1 MRHFPIF
8 HDLRARRVIVCGA
21 TETAVAKLRLIL
33 KTEARVT
40 VFGEDAHPQIRRW
53 ADEARL
59 TLIDRPMQRGDAV
72 CAALVYGA
80 TEDAAEDARIA
91 ELGRACGAL
100 VNIVDNL
107 EASDFIT
114 PAIVDRDPV
123 TVAIGTEGAAPVL
136 ARRIKAMNEE
146 NLAPTLGTLARV
158 GQAFRPHAEA
168 LPKGRVRRE
177 FWSRYYDEVGP
188 RVLSEQGEA
197 GLVPALEALLRQ
209 ALSPAK
215 TGGLEPSSSVSVAR
229 DPCFAPSPGAEMSNE
244 QGHVALIGAGPGDPE
259 LLTLKAR
266 RLLHEADVVIHD
278 RLVPAAILELAR
290 REAIVIEVGKTP
302 HGPSWRQEDIDA
314 LLVEHATGGAHVAR
328 LKSGDPG
335 MFGRLDEEMDA
346 LDAAGIPFEVV
357 PGITSAAAAAASIK
371 VSMTRRGRNRSVQ
384 FITGHDMQGF
394 AEHDWRGLAA
404 EGATAAI
411 YMGVRAARFIQGRL
425 MMHGAGFDT
434 PVTAIENASR
444 PEQKIVS
451 ATLGTL
457 PRVLKQAGITGP
469 AILFLGLSPRGAIH
483 TLSQTS
489 EPRSGAST
497 IEAETMEAPDRV
509 RSSAPIGA
517 QA

>member
-8 HDLRARRVIVCGA
+8 HDLKARRVIVCGA

-40 VFGEDAHPQIRRW
+40 VFGTDAHKQIIRW
-53 ADEARL
+53 SDEDRL
-59 TLIDRPMQRGDAV
+59 TLVERRLERGDAV

-80 TEDAAEDARIA
+80 TENPTEDARIA

-107 EASDFIT
+107 EDSDFIT

-146 NLAPTLGTLARV
+146 NLPPNLGVLARV
-158 GQAFRPHAEA
+158 GQSFRHRAET
-168 LPKGRVRRE
+168 LPMGRARRA
-177 FWSRYYDEVGP
+177 FWSRYYDDIGP
-188 RVLSEQGEA
+188 DVLAQHGEA
-197 GLVPALEALLRQ
+197 ALTDALESLLTEAL
-209 ALSPAK
+209 
-215 TGGLEPSSSVSVAR
+215 
-229 DPCFAPSPGAEMSNE
+229 EMSSDT
-244 QGHVALIGAGPGDPE
+244 GRVALIGAGPGDPE

-266 RLLHEADVVIHD
+266 RVLHEADVVIHD

-290 REAIVIEVGKTP
+290 REAVVIEVGKIP
-302 HGPSWRQEDIDA
+302 NGQSWRQEDINT
-314 LLVEHATGGAHVAR
+314 LMIEHANDGAHIAR
-328 LKSGDPG
+328 LKSGDPA

-346 LDAAGIPFEVV
+346 LDSAGISFDII
-357 PGITSAAAAAASIK
+357 PGITSAMAAAASIK
-371 VSMTRRGRNRSVQ
+371 VSLTRRGRNKSVQ

-394 AEHDWRGLAA
+394 AEHDWRSLAA
-404 EGATAAI
+404 DGATAAI
-411 YMGVRAARFIQGRL
+411 YMGVRAARFVQGRL
-425 MMHGAGFDT
+425 MMHGADADT

-457 PRVLKQAGITGP
+457 PNVLKDAGISGP
-469 AILFLGLSPRGAIH
+469 AILFLGLSPRDALDAAN
-483 TLSQTS
+483 TLPLKSDPQ
-489 EPRSGAST
+489 
-497 IEAETMEAPDRV
+497 EAV
-509 RSSAPIGA
+509 L
-517 QA
+517 